1 MISHLVS
8 GLIQLES
15 DVMRKIKRGGETLKK
30 SLKEIRDE
38 LFRRDT
44 GEVVKAK
51 VNVRKISLESL
62 GRSKPS
68 SSFRWRKSLRGYF
81 EE

>member
-1 MISHLVS
+1 MRSHFVS

-15 DVMRKIKRGGETLKK
+15 DVMCKIKRGQTLKK
-30 SLKEIRDE
+30 SLKQIRDE

-44 GEVVKAK
+44 GEIVKAK

-62 GRSKPS
+62 GRSKS
-68 SSFRWRKSLRGYF
+68 TSCFRLRKSLRGYF

>member
-1 MISHLVS
+1 MRSHFVS

-15 DVMRKIKRGGETLKK
+15 DVMRKIKRGQTLKK
-30 SLKEIRDE
+30 SLKQIRDE
-38 LFRRDT
+38 LFGRDT

-68 SSFRWRKSLRGYF
+68 SSSFRWRTKLKNYL
-81 EE
+81 